1 MFSKQIY
8 LKLKIKKIKIM
19 TLDPKKKNAL
29 YTCKEASSYISY
41 L

>member
-19 TLDPKKKNAL
+19 TLDPKKKKMHFIRVTRLVA
-29 YTCKEASSYISY
+29 I
-41 L
+41 